1 MKLINLYIV
10 VILSGLVS
18 CSTLYIKDSQHEV
31 VSVQG
36 DEAGLNSVDSL
47 VLPYK
52 TELEKEM
59 TVVIAKTE
67 SDLIA
72 ERPCGTLNNWAAD
85 AVLQSQ
91 IRNARLSAPTFCLL
105 NKGGLRNTI
114 NKGDVTLGDLYK
126 VMPFDNEIVWVE
138 LPVSV
143 LKDIESYLIA
153 SGGEPIAGA
162 KMINGK
168 LQVDGVDDKT
178 EKVWVITSDYLMNGG
193 DRMDFFQKKI
203 SSSFTGVLLRDAL
216 IDEAK
221 RQEVLVVNTENRM
234 EF

>member
-1 MKLINLYIV
+1 MRLKQLYV
-10 VILSGLVS
+10 LGLLAGCVS
-18 CSTLYIKDSQHEV
+18 CATVYVKDSHHEIINV
-31 VSVQG
+31 AG
-36 DEAGLNSVDSL
+36 DVEGLNAVDSL

-59 TVVIAKTE
+59 TVVIAKAN
-67 SDLIA
+67 SDLVA
-72 ERPCGTLNNWAAD
+72 ERPCGTLNNWSAD

-91 IRNARLSAPTFCLL
+91 IGNARLGAPTFCLL

-114 NKGDVTLGDLYK
+114 NRGDVTLGDIYK

-143 LKDIESYLIA
+143 LIEIEEYLIA

-162 KMINGK
+162 GMVKGK
-168 LQVDGVDDKT
+168 LIVDGVDDKT

-193 DRMDFFQKKI
+193 DKMDFFSKKL
-203 SSSFTGVLLRDAL
+203 SSLYTGVLLRDAL

-221 RQEVLVVNTENRM
+221 RQRTLVVNTENRM